1 MHRTLH
7 TKDNLLAFSYE
18 QRNVMNEIHPIVVG
32 LLNTPPFDKRFAQ
45 IRRVFAIKGL
55 APTCDTCG
63 GWNSAQDT
71 GGV

>member
-1 MHRTLH
+1 
-7 TKDNLLAFSYE
+7 
-18 QRNVMNEIHPIVVG
+18 MNEIQTIVVG

-45 IRRVFAIKGL
+45 IRRVFAVKGI

-63 GWNSAQDT
+63 GGRNSAQDT